1 MSSMLIKG
9 ARVIAPAEDID
20 RVMDVYIRDG

>member
-9 ARVIAPAEDID
+9 ARVVAPAEDID
-20 RVMDVYIRDG
+20 RVMDVRWERL